1 MTQIGTTYAQGL
13 YALAQEE
20 SLTDEI
26 LSQLD
31 VLEKTVG
38 ADQNYLKLLSTPA
51 LSKDERR
58 ELIDQAF
65 RDKVHIYVLNFMKLL
80 TEKGYIRHFSE
91 CCRAYRQLYNEEHG
105 ILPVRAVSA
114 VAMSQQQL
122 ARLQEKLEQVSTPPE
137 DTSRIEELENRVL
150 TLEAERDS
158 YAEQLA
164 QAQQSLAAEE
174 PKAQQPADR
183 EHKGQRRDRRRPEN
197 KVQGKPGEHKDN
209 RQPKGERSDKPRP
222 QQDKPKKDK
231 PQQEAKPEGAQQ
243 TAKPEG
249 ERKRRHRGGRR
260 NHRGGGSKPQAPKA
274 E

>member
-122 ARLQEKLEQVSTPPE
+122 ARLQEKLEQLTGKRVC
-137 DTSRIEELENRVL
+137 IENVVDHRVL
-150 TLEAERDS
+150 GGVRLDYDGVRIDGTVKNRLDSVRKLLETTV
-158 YAEQLA
+158 L
-164 QAQQSLAAEE
+164 
-174 PKAQQPADR
+174 
-183 EHKGQRRDRRRPEN
+183 
-197 KVQGKPGEHKDN
+197 
-209 RQPKGERSDKPRP
+209 
-222 QQDKPKKDK
+222 
-231 PQQEAKPEGAQQ
+231 
-243 TAKPEG
+243 
-249 ERKRRHRGGRR
+249 
-260 NHRGGGSKPQAPKA
+260 
-274 E
+274 